1 MRAVSLF
8 LSLHFILQGRVWLFE
23 MKSCP
28 HEQRPWRFIT
38 RCYNIPPQV
47 LRLKHTYPYMW
58 IFTHVFPCISP
69 VLSQTGSLSPVFDSH
84 KLVPKM
90 KHANR
95 SNASRSFWFVVLC
108 RVVNPLIV
116 PAGRPVDKTLSW
128 LLTLQEPLISNLF
141 FPLLA
146 IFAFFNKHF
155 QCFDQGHKILYML

>member
-1 MRAVSLF
+1 
-8 LSLHFILQGRVWLFE
+8 
-23 MKSCP
+23 
-28 HEQRPWRFIT
+28 
-38 RCYNIPPQV
+38 
-47 LRLKHTYPYMW
+47 MW
-58 IFTHVFPCISP
+58 TFTHVFLCISP
-69 VLSQTGSLSPVFDSH
+69 VLSQTGSLSPDFDSH

-90 KHANR
+90 KHTYR

-116 PAGRPVDKTLSW
+116 AAGRPVDKTLSW

-155 QCFDQGHKILYML
+155 QCFDQGHKIFYMLQSGEMICIYKEGSMGNKTSWGQTVFITIMHTILNITLITLDLWVVMCNLAHT